1 MFGWHHWLSGPECE
15 QAPRDSEGQGNL
27 VCCSPRGCKELDTPY
42 WLKNNNKGQ
51 KVSVIILDHSAG
63 TRPHTAAQA
72 LGLLISWTSAIPA
85 GYLGLRS
92 PGVAHSEEQALRQPR
107 QDGHLPVS
115 DPAAFS
121 TIGTLETWSPEVG
134 TSGLALPPW
143 QAAHQE
149 SQATHPALLVSVQS
163 SPFLQN
169 HSLISL
175 PIPQPELSLP
185 SSLIPH
191 TFTGTVGHESLPSV
205 KVIFSCFK
213 KSTYSSYYSEDEK
226 NLPLFL
232 A

>member
-1 MFGWHHWLSGPECE
+1 MQYLQGIWDSGTLGWHTVRNRLWGSHG
-15 QAPRDSEGQGNL
+15 R
-27 VCCSPRGCKELDTPY
+27 LDTCRSQT
-42 WLKNNNKGQ
+42 LQ
-51 KVSVIILDHSAG
+51 
-63 TRPHTAAQA
+63 
-72 LGLLISWTSAIPA
+72 
-85 GYLGLRS
+85 RS
-92 PGVAHSEEQALRQPR
+92 P
-107 QDGHLPVS
+107 
-115 DPAAFS
+115 

-226 NLPLFL
+226 KFASFFGLEGGWIFQYIHANEIFHLMDFIPVLSMHIL
-232 A
+232 NKLRWNKSILLYYPVPSPWNNAHICIS